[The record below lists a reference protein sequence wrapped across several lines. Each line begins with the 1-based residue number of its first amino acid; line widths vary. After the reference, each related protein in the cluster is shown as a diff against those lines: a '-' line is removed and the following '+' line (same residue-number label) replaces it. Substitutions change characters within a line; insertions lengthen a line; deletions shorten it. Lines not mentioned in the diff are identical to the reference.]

1 MHGTAWHVVAPS
13 PERRLLGGKQMTRQE
28 LESFIVEYGKDIYS
42 FCNFLTRDRYE
53 AEELY
58 QEVFLRATTHQGR
71 MNIQENPKGYLLSM
85 ALRIWKDRQRKLARR
100 QRIAPLQTYVEGW
113 ELGTEEQEGMEQS
126 GSFARSERQTPEAA
140 VLQRELQARVRQA
153 VAGLPEK
160 YRTVVLLYYMEEMDI
175 SQIARILGVPEG
187 TVKSR
192 LFQARKQL
200 KRKLECIYDE

>member
-1 MHGTAWHVVAPS
+1 
-13 PERRLLGGKQMTRQE
+13 MTRQE
-28 LESFIVEYGKDIYS
+28 LESFIAEYGKDIYS
-42 FCNFLTRDRYE
+42 FCCFLTRDRYE

-58 QEVFLRATTHQGR
+58 QEVFLRATTHQER

-85 ALRIWKDRQRKLARR
+85 ALRLWKDRQRKLARR
-100 QRIAPLQTYVEGW
+100 QRIAPSQTYVEGW
-113 ELGTEEQEGMEQS
+113 EPDAGEQEGT
-126 GSFARSERQTPEAA
+126 GRSESFSQSEEQLPME
-140 VLQRELQARVRQA
+140 VILQREMQAQVRQA
-153 VAGLPEK
+153 VEGLPEK

-175 SQIARILGVPEG
+175 SQIARILGVPGG

>member
-1 MHGTAWHVVAPS
+1 
-13 PERRLLGGKQMTRQE
+13 MTRQE
-28 LESFIVEYGKDIYS
+28 LESFIAEYGKDIYS
-42 FCNFLTRDRYE
+42 FCCFLTRDRYE

-58 QEVFLRATTHQGR
+58 QEVFLRATTHQER

-85 ALRIWKDRQRKLARR
+85 ALRLWKDRQRKLARR
-100 QRIAPLQTYVEGW
+100 QRIAPRQTYVEGW
-113 ELGTEEQEGMEQS
+113 EPVAGEQEGAGRSENFSQSEGQLPMELILQ
-126 GSFARSERQTPEAA
+126 RERQT
-140 VLQRELQARVRQA
+140 QVRQA
-153 VAGLPEK
+153 VEGLPEK

-175 SQIARILGVPEG
+175 SQIARILGVPRG